1 MVSVFEWARIADV
14 NFNRAREGL
23 RVAEET
29 ARFVFNDRELTLRVK
44 DLRHRLSELEARFPG
59 GRRSLLLARDAAG
72 DCTASEV
79 EERPRRDL
87 AGPNWKR
94 VQEAVR
100 VLEELAR
107 TFDGELAHALKEIR
121 FKAYTLEKEFAAE
134 ARRAALSRPGLYV
147 IGGRADTGGRSLLEA
162 VREAVRGG
170 AHIYQ
175 LREKEAPAGEIL
187 PLARELRKLTA
198 EMGLL
203 FIVNDRLDI
212 ALACGAD
219 GVHLGQ
225 DDLPLADARQVA
237 GPGFIIGVS
246 THSLEQALAAEEG
259 GADYIGVGPV
269 YPTATKPEYRAVGL
283 DLVRT
288 VARRV
293 SIPFVAIG
301 GIDAASARAV
311 VRSGARQLAVVRAC
325 FGAADIAA
333 ATGKLCAIIEEEFLN
348 VARTEGRQNRHDPD
362 APGPSRQD
370 HPRDG
375 KGGGRRA
382 GRR

>member
-1 MVSVFEWARIADV
+1 MFEWARIADV

-29 ARFVFNDRELTLRVK
+29 ARFVFNDRELTLQVK
-44 DLRHRLSELEARFPG
+44 DLRHRLSELEERFPG
-59 GRRSLLLARDAAG
+59 GRQSLLYARDALG
-72 DCTASEV
+72 DCTAGEV

-87 AGPNWKR
+87 AAPNWKR

-107 TFDGELAHALKEIR
+107 TFDGGLAHALKEIR
-121 FKAYTLEKEFAAE
+121 FKAYTFEKEFAAK
-134 ARRAALSRPGLYV
+134 ARRAALARPGLYV
-147 IGGRADTGGRSLLEA
+147 IGGTANTGGRPLPEA
-162 VREAVRGG
+162 VRETARGG

-175 LREKEAPAGEIL
+175 LREKDTSAGEIL
-187 PLARELRKLTA
+187 SLARELRKLTA

-225 DDLPLADARQVA
+225 DDLPLADARRVA
-237 GPGFIIGVS
+237 GPDFIIGVS
-246 THSLEQALAAEEG
+246 THSLEQALAAAEG

-269 YPTATKPEYRAVGL
+269 YPTATKPEYRVVGL
-283 DLVRT
+283 DLVQAVSRY
-288 VARRV
+288 V

-301 GIDAASARAV
+301 GIDKTNARAV
-311 VRSGARQLAVVRAC
+311 IRAGARQLAVVRAC

-333 ATGKLCAIIEEEFLN
+333 ATGELCTIIKEELE
-348 VARTEGRQNRHDPD
+348 VAEGRQDGHDPN
-362 APGPSRQD
+362 APGSSR
-370 HPRDG
+370 
-375 KGGGRRA
+375 
-382 GRR
+382 